1 MKTKLT
7 RYLTDF
13 SNLKLTRPIPDKVRL
28 LEIFGVILTGV
39 GKFVFMDYFN
49 WRLPFVVITIL
60 AWSFYVHYRYK
71 KDNNV
76 LKDWGFR
83 KDNFKS
89 VFILLLPFIMV
100 SILLFFVIGY
110 IQGTINMTWH
120 IIPLLITYPIWGSI
134 QQFLTIGL
142 LAGNLKDL
150 KSVKLNKI
158 IIIFTTAIFFS
169 IVHYPSGW
177 LMLGTFILA
186 LLYGYMYLKAKNI
199 YVLGIVHGWLGALF
213 YYTVVGQDPFAD
225 IFLKYLCKINHVQS
239 NIIYKNNNRNI
250 ILKMYSCFSTTSFQW
265 PLNFPTGTVKSPAL
279 LAGTKGP
286 LACVAWRICAITYS
300 QIINWFTWITSFTC
314 KINISMCINTIQP

>member
-1 MKTKLT
+1 MKNRLTK
-7 RYLTDF
+7 YLTDF

-225 IFLKYLCKINHVQS
+225 IFLKY
-239 NIIYKNNNRNI
+239 
-250 ILKMYSCFSTTSFQW
+250 F
-265 PLNFPTGTVKSPAL
+265 
-279 LAGTKGP
+279 
-286 LACVAWRICAITYS
+286 
-300 QIINWFTWITSFTC
+300 
-314 KINISMCINTIQP
+314 

>member
-199 YVLGIVHGWLGALF
+199 YVLGILHGWLGALF

-225 IFLKYLCKINHVQS
+225 IFLKY
-239 NIIYKNNNRNI
+239 
-250 ILKMYSCFSTTSFQW
+250 F
-265 PLNFPTGTVKSPAL
+265 
-279 LAGTKGP
+279 
-286 LACVAWRICAITYS
+286 
-300 QIINWFTWITSFTC
+300 
-314 KINISMCINTIQP
+314 